1 MVNKPVP
8 WDDDPASVMSGSQM
22 KTREIVTFTIMGVYI
37 VFVVTTLVMFLR
49 RSLRQRETELVNRSV
64 ALVTTQ
70 AVGCL
75 LAGLLGL
82 ISTAVTL
89 YPCAIK
95 LWLFNIGLSLI
106 VLSLTA
112 RSAQLIVTSR
122 THEIKSKLS
131 TITNVPVAPTAI
143 PLSWAAEFDALPA
156 QYDSVFGAFGSDDKF
171 ELGGMENSGQLQ
183 EADSL
188 QHYVSDKALM
198 MYIAIAMVLIVI
210 LTVVINVLSDDFSIN
225 PTSISCVAAW
235 GYYPVIGLLAT
246 FLVFLCPV
254 LLIKV
259 WRLEDAYGIRNDLF
273 ICVCFDV
280 ANLTLA
286 LVWETKLAAPRLI
299 VSGLFFIW
307 VSATAKHV
315 VSVVV
320 PLVRAHRLAKR
331 SSNELVVEQHQTL
344 ETPRSSVLGKK
355 SHPNIVVG
363 TKRRDFEML
372 LDDDFQYDR
381 FRSFA
386 ASCFCAELV
395 AFLDDYQMLK
405 AVTLT
410 ALESSSLMSGADTP
424 EYQSSIDD
432 GHVHSSGHTLSSAKG
447 NGGGRFSGG
456 FGGKSKQ
463 ARNQPLKLRTN
474 AVVSILE
481 AARLAFPTYRLSPS
495 TEFPASVQD
504 RFVLFVSKFI
514 RPESLMTVNIPGAII
529 QDIYAHLNRR
539 ELASDHPRSRQ
550 GRGDEVSSVARSP
563 SPTPAAFV
571 RMPLDQFFLL
581 DAPSDDPPCRLWP
594 RQ

>member
-22 KTREIVTFTIMGVYI
+22 KAREIVTFTIMGVYI

-89 YPCAIK
+89 YPCAVK

-143 PLSWAAEFDALPA
+143 PLSWAAEFDVLPA

-183 EADSL
+183 EPDSVEQARLRKDLLKYSKL
-188 QHYVSDKALM
+188 QRYVSDKALM
-198 MYIAIAMVLIVI
+198 MYIAITMVLIVI

-315 VSVVV
+315 VSVV
-320 PLVRAHRLAKR
+320 
-331 SSNELVVEQHQTL
+331 
-344 ETPRSSVLGKK
+344 
-355 SHPNIVVG
+355 
-363 TKRRDFEML
+363 
-372 LDDDFQYDR
+372 
-381 FRSFA
+381 
-386 ASCFCAELV
+386 
-395 AFLDDYQMLK
+395 
-405 AVTLT
+405 
-410 ALESSSLMSGADTP
+410 
-424 EYQSSIDD
+424 
-432 GHVHSSGHTLSSAKG
+432 
-447 NGGGRFSGG
+447 
-456 FGGKSKQ
+456 
-463 ARNQPLKLRTN
+463 
-474 AVVSILE
+474 
-481 AARLAFPTYRLSPS
+481 
-495 TEFPASVQD
+495 
-504 RFVLFVSKFI
+504 
-514 RPESLMTVNIPGAII
+514 
-529 QDIYAHLNRR
+529 
-539 ELASDHPRSRQ
+539 
-550 GRGDEVSSVARSP
+550 
-563 SPTPAAFV
+563 
-571 RMPLDQFFLL
+571 
-581 DAPSDDPPCRLWP
+581 
-594 RQ
+594 